1 VLHGADKTKT
11 KKAIIMFTTVGA
23 LKKAIEGDGRRRL
36 LSRPNNNR
44 SLVRLTTPTA
54 PIMYDGVF
62 TLYRAYASLSSQSQI
77 TGTFSSSSSKKKK
90 DDLLKNIP
98 LSIKITTQSGHNNF
112 LFHQPGRGFS
122 SYHIS
127 QNKLRRFHPLVVDGS
142 RGLLSTSSSSSS
154 STSTHAKIP
163 TPKSSPTLSTSSN
176 PLASIDPKAI
186 LKKTTDLTW
195 YATKS
200 VSKFI
205 IRLPG
210 NAYFFITHP
219 KERREKITGLKEAVK
234 KEIDH
239 YWVGSKVSLRN
250 ELTS

>member
-1 VLHGADKTKT
+1 
-11 KKAIIMFTTVGA
+11 MFTTVGA
-23 LKKAIEGDGRRRL
+23 LKKAIEGDGRRRI
-36 LSRPNNNR
+36 LSSTNNNR

-62 TLYRAYASLSSQSQI
+62 TLYRAYASLSSQSKI
-77 TGTFSSSSSKKKK
+77 TGTFSSSSSKKK
-90 DDLLKNIP
+90 DDSLKNIP
-98 LSIKITTQSGHNNF
+98 LSITITTRSGHNHF
-112 LFHQPGRGFS
+112 LFQQPVRGFS

-142 RGLLSTSSSSSS
+142 RGMLSTSSSSSSS

-195 YATKS
+195 YATKT

-219 KERREKITGLKEAVK
+219 KERREKITGIKEVVK

-239 YWVGSKVSLRN
+239 YWVGSKVSLMN

>member
-1 VLHGADKTKT
+1 
-11 KKAIIMFTTVGA
+11 MFTTVGA
-23 LKKAIEGDGRRRL
+23 LKKAIEGDGRRRI
-36 LSRPNNNR
+36 LSSTNKNR

-54 PIMYDGVF
+54 PIIYDGVF

-77 TGTFSSSSSKKKK
+77 TGAFSSSSSKKKK
-90 DDLLKNIP
+90 KDDSLKNIP
-98 LSIKITTQSGHNNF
+98 LSTTITTQSGHNNF
-112 LFHQPGRGFS
+112 LFQPPRRGFS
-122 SYHIS
+122 SYNIS

-142 RGLLSTSSSSSS
+142 RGLLSTSSSSSSSS

-186 LKKTTDLTW
+186 FKKTTDLTW
-195 YATKS
+195 SATKA

-219 KERREKITGLKEAVK
+219 KERREKITGIKEFVK

-250 ELTS
+250 EPIS

>member
-1 VLHGADKTKT
+1 
-11 KKAIIMFTTVGA
+11 MFTTVGA
-23 LKKAIEGDGRRRL
+23 LKKAIEGDGRRRI
-36 LSRPNNNR
+36 LSSTNNNR

-62 TLYRAYASLSSQSQI
+62 TLYRAYASLSQSQSQI
-77 TGTFSSSSSKKKK
+77 ATGTFSSSSSKKKK
-90 DDLLKNIP
+90 KKDDSLKNIP
-98 LSIKITTQSGHNNF
+98 LSAVVSGPTSTSITITTQSGHNNF
-112 LFHQPGRGFS
+112 LFQQPGRGFS

-127 QNKLRRFHPLVVDGS
+127 HNKLQRFHPLVMVDGS
-142 RGLLSTSSSSSS
+142 RALLSTSSSS

-195 YATKS
+195 YATKT
-200 VSKFI
+200 VSKFT

-210 NAYFFITHP
+210 NTYFFITHP
-219 KERREKITGLKEAVK
+219 KERREKITGIKEAVK

-250 ELTS
+250 

>member
-1 VLHGADKTKT
+1 
-11 KKAIIMFTTVGA
+11 MFTTVGA
-23 LKKAIEGDGRRRL
+23 LKKAIEGDGRRRI
-36 LSRPNNNR
+36 LSSTNKNR

-54 PIMYDGVF
+54 PILYDGVF

-77 TGTFSSSSSKKKK
+77 TGPFLSSSSKKKK
-90 DDLLKNIP
+90 DDSLKNIP
-98 LSIKITTQSGHNNF
+98 LSTTITTQSGHNNF
-112 LFHQPGRGFS
+112 LFQQPGRGFS
-122 SYHIS
+122 SYNIP

-142 RGLLSTSSSSSS
+142 RGLLSTSSSSSSSS

-186 LKKTTDLTW
+186 FKKTTDLTW
-195 YATKS
+195 SATKA

-219 KERREKITGLKEAVK
+219 KERREKITGIKEFVK

-239 YWVGSKVSLRN
+239 YWVGSKVSLMN
-250 ELTS
+250 ELIS

>member
-1 VLHGADKTKT
+1 
-11 KKAIIMFTTVGA
+11 MFTTVGA
-23 LKKAIEGDGRRRL
+23 LKKAIEGDGRRRI
-36 LSRPNNNR
+36 LSSTNKNR

-54 PIMYDGVF
+54 PILYDGVF

-77 TGTFSSSSSKKKK
+77 TGAFSSSSSKKKK
-90 DDLLKNIP
+90 KNGKDDSLKNIP
-98 LSIKITTQSGHNNF
+98 LSTTITTQSGHNNF
-112 LFHQPGRGFS
+112 LFQQPGRGFS
-122 SYHIS
+122 SYNIP

-142 RGLLSTSSSSSS
+142 RGLLSTSSSSSSSS

-186 LKKTTDLTW
+186 FKKTTDLTW
-195 YATKS
+195 SATKA

-219 KERREKITGLKEAVK
+219 KERREKITGIKEFVK

-239 YWVGSKVSLRN
+239 YWVGSKVSLMN